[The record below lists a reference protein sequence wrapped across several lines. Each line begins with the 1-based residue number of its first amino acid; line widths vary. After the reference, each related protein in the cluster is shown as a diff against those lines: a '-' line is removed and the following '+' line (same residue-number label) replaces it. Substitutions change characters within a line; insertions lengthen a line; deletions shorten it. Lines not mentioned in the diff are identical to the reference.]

1 MDTIKILLSA
11 TIALLVGAI
20 VLSWQRSQEEVKNT
34 PPDQLTRIQQQIE
47 ELRREQ
53 DAISREKELRQ
64 LREVAADP
72 PVTSGEREALKA
84 ELAAKEAELARI
96 ADEKAKAER
105 DAQTFKEEA
114 GEFGRRELEKS
125 DSELRRARLISEA
138 LVMGKVKEFA
148 EDPQFGSFVVFEVVM
163 PEQVQQG
170 SVLAIRRKTGVVG
183 QIRVSEIS
191 ADGAIG
197 NILPGF
203 GNFKPE
209 PGDDLIL
216 PPDY

>member
-11 TIALLVGAI
+11 TIALLIGAI

-170 SVLAIRRKTGVVG
+170 TVLAVRRKTGVVG

-197 NILPGF
+197 NILQGF